1 MLASDLGN
9 FSACH
14 NPVKRYWRATQ
25 SVYIRLRANIS
36 TIVAGMSASLG
47 LPRSIKAQ
55 RPDWRDDREL
65 ADFFDY
71 SLHEDIEREW
81 ERCHRDFD
89 DVIAEI
95 EEELDVKDHPKET
108 P

>member
-1 MLASDLGN
+1 
-9 FSACH
+9 
-14 NPVKRYWRATQ
+14 
-25 SVYIRLRANIS
+25 
-36 TIVAGMSASLG
+36 MSN
-47 LPRSIKAQ
+47 
-55 RPDWRDDREL
+55 DDDREL

-95 EEELDVKDHPKET
+95 EEELDAKDDPKET